1 MIIITLRGGL
11 TGKSCEK
18 INEKNKTRKTK
29 NKRNKQKNQQTKNN
43 QRQIHTF
50 SGDLFHTRE
59 S

>member
-1 MIIITLRGGL
+1 MITITLRGGL

-18 INEKNKTRKTK
+18 INEKDKTRKTK

-43 QRQIHTF
+43 QRQIYTF